1 MTVNRISGRVLLVDD
16 DPDFVEVLSEVMK
29 QRGLEVVV
37 THNGEEAF
45 SEFLRTPFDLVI
57 TDLKMP
63 KMDGLTLLK
72 AIKNK
77 EKDATVLVITGFGTV
92 ESAVSAIKAGA
103 YDYITKSISI
113 EDLGLTVNR
122 ALTKRNLIKQLNTLK
137 GILLAPLISIPVW
150 LALGVVMGWL
160 WK

>member
-1 MTVNRISGRVLLVDD
+1 MTVKTISGRVLLVDD
-16 DPDFVEVLSEVMK
+16 DPDFVEILSEVMK
-29 QRGLEVVV
+29 QRGLEVVM
-37 THNGEEAF
+37 TRNGEEAF
-45 SEFLRTPFDLVI
+45 SEFLRTSFDLVI

-77 EKDATVLVITGFGTV
+77 DRDATVLVITGFGTV
-92 ESAVSAIKAGA
+92 ESAVSAIKEGA
-103 YDYITKSISI
+103 YDYITKSIGI

-122 ALTKRNLIKQLNTLK
+122 ALDKRNLIKQVNTLK
-137 GILLAPLISIPVW
+137 GIFVAALISIPVW
-150 LALGVVMGWL
+150 LALGVIIGWL